1 MPISSNV
8 REKREPSEREDDI
21 VRMADTASRPLPE
34 SLAGKD
40 GVDVASEDSFPASD
54 APSWTV
60 VMGTG
65 PPQRRGC
72 G

>member
-1 MPISSNV
+1 MPMSSHV
-8 REKREPSEREDDI
+8 RKKREPSEHEFDI
-21 VRMADTASRPLPE
+21 VRRADTASQPLLESRPE
-34 SLAGKD
+34 KD

-65 PPQRRGC
+65 PPQRRG
-72 G
+72 

>member
-1 MPISSNV
+1 MPIASNV
-8 REKREPSEREDDI
+8 RKKREPSEHEDEI
-21 VRMADTASRPLPE
+21 GRAAATVSQPLPE
-34 SLAGKD
+34 SRPEKD

-65 PPQRRGC
+65 PPQRRA
-72 G
+72 

>member
-8 REKREPSEREDDI
+8 REKRESPEYEDDL
-21 VRMADTASRPLPE
+21 VRTADTASRPLPE
-34 SLAGKD
+34 LRPEKD

-54 APSWTV
+54 APSWTI

-65 PPQRRGC
+65 PPQRRI
-72 G
+72 

>member
-1 MPISSNV
+1 MPMSSHV
-8 REKREPSEREDDI
+8 REKREPSEQEDDI
-21 VRMADTASRPLPE
+21 VRTAAIASRPLPE
-34 SLAGKD
+34 SRPGKD

-65 PPQRRGC
+65 PPQWRG
-72 G
+72 